1 MSDAFVPRVRRIAQ
15 PAIAQPAIAEPRPLP
30 RGFGLLIGAAVSAGL
45 WIGIFWL
52 IGLAVG

>member
-15 PAIAQPAIAEPRPLP
+15 PAIAEPRPLP
-30 RGFGLLIGAAVSAGL
+30 RGLGLLIGAAVSAGL

-52 IGLAVG
+52 IGLALG